1 MVSIMPLNMTPT
13 SAAYR
18 HARLTRFMAVGS
30 LLGLIVLSLAWE
42 LWLAPLRPGGS
53 WLVLKALTLCLPL
66 AGLLKN
72 RMYTYRWVTLVVW
85 LYFAEGVIRW
95 SGDRWPS
102 NLYAAIEVGL
112 CLVLFAASAMHVRW
126 RLQHAAMAAQA
137 QLAQT
142 NQTDE
147 TLEPKPSAKPDQA

>member
-1 MVSIMPLNMTPT
+1 MPLNMTPT

-53 WLVLKALTLCLPL
+53 WLVLKALPLCLPL

-72 RMYTYRWVTLVVW
+72 RMYTYRWVSLLVW
-85 LYFAEGVIRW
+85 LYFTEGVVRAY
-95 SGDRWPS
+95 GDRAPS
-102 NLYAAIEVGL
+102 SYYALLEVFL
-112 CLVLFAASAMHVRW
+112 CLTLFAACALHVRL
-126 RLQHAAMAAQA
+126 RLRNAKAMGALPGSDFPNQA
-137 QLAQT
+137 
-142 NQTDE
+142 D
-147 TLEPKPSAKPDQA
+147 S